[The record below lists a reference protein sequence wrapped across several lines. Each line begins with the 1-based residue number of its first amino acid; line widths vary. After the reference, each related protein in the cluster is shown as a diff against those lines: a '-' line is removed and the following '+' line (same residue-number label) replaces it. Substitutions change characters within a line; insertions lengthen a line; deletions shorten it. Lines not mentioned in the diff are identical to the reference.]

1 MAGATVLEKDCLAVI
16 MGGISIGIT
25 PYCLYLPNSKKNDK
39 KPPLQ
44 MSREMLY
51 HGDIDLDKN
60 EELKIPI
67 AQEVEATV

>member
-1 MAGATVLEKDCLAVI
+1 
-16 MGGISIGIT
+16 
-25 PYCLYLPNSKKNDK
+25 
-39 KPPLQ
+39 

-67 AQEVEATV
+67 AQEVEATVWLLYLNWTQPSNSV